1 MRIGTWNVEGRC
13 GGEQSAIIESQSCDV
28 WLLTE
33 VSHRLVLPAGYHST
47 VGSADMPRLNQRP
60 FKRWA
65 AVASRLPMAELPAP
79 HPASAGAVIEGVTF
93 VSSVL
98 PWSSSGGDPPWDG
111 ANQAARMANTLTA
124 LPPFLAGQPE
134 LVWGGDWNQAL
145 SGREYADSIA
155 GRESLLAL
163 INELGL
169 EVPTA
174 GLPHRITP
182 LLAIDHIAL
191 RGGALRSQRIVAAKG
206 GRRLSDHDM
215 YVVEI

>member
-13 GGEQSAIIESQSCDV
+13 GREQSAIIESQSCDV

-79 HPASAGAVIEGVTF
+79 HPASAGAVIEGVTLL
-93 VSSVL
+93 SSVL

-124 LPPFLAGQPE
+124 LAPFLAGQPE

-145 SGREYADSIA
+145 SGREYAGSIA

-163 INELGL
+163 INEL
-169 EVPTA
+169 EASSPRHS
-174 GLPHRITP
+174 PHSSHPVTCQFP
-182 LLAIDHIAL
+182 GTSLSH
-191 RGGALRSQRIVAAKG
+191 
-206 GRRLSDHDM
+206 RRLGPRSR
-215 YVVEI
+215 YPLPVRRPVAGGGSW